1 MCVCVCLCMCSCMC
15 ICMSMYMYMCMPC
28 AGHASPG
35 DSLEKFCGL
44 AKILQI
50 VPGCIPNSPN
60 CPRVHSQFGQNPYCE
75 RGVPISSVAQSA
87 LQMLRSLRGLE
98 HES

>member
-1 MCVCVCLCMCSCMC
+1 MCVCVSVYVFVHV
-15 ICMSMYMYMCMPC
+15 YMYVYVYVHVYALRWPRQPQ
-28 AGHASPG
+28 GQFR
-35 DSLEKFCGL
+35 E
-44 AKILQI
+44 ILWFGQ
-50 VPGCIPNSPN
+50 NSPN

-87 LQMLRSLRGLE
+87 LQMLRSLHGLE